1 MIARNRFLAAVFS
14 SLFCVSYLGSP
25 YIVLGED
32 LRKPF
37 SVKSAAPDPS
47 LTKAFH
53 SDARW
58 CGADGACSVSIDEAT
73 TVWFFGD
80 TFVRK
85 GGQSLSKSSLK
96 SKSQLRSKSQVQ
108 SKSQLQSSSQLQLDS
123 QMASRDSAD
132 SFEFINNSVAVQ
144 KINSAT
150 MKFFWRTFNGSPH
163 AVLNPKAVATKSYYW
178 PGDGF
183 VLDEKLFVVNKV
195 IEPRVAKKAGDFG
208 FDWKADDLFQ
218 ITNGGAAPTSWQWKS
233 VSLPEHQKTALMG
246 TALLLKDDYAYFYS
260 SLQKF
265 ARGPVVHPTGVAR
278 IPNKALLSMDM
289 SKFEYWNGQK
299 WVPDINEASVIIE
312 DGASEMTVTQL
323 EGEPYLVLTYMAP
336 MSSAICM
343 RFAKKPEGPWS
354 NPLLVYQ
361 CPEHLEVVLDRRT
374 SCYSAKAHPEFSS
387 NKDEVVVS
395 YCPNP
400 GEMRHYLARPDLYYP
415 RVIRIALRKLSAQ

>member
-1 MIARNRFLAAVFS
+1 M
-14 SLFCVSYLGSP
+14 
-25 YIVLGED
+25 VLGQD
-32 LRKPF
+32 AHKPF
-37 SVKSAAPDPS
+37 SVKSATPDQS
-47 LTKAFH
+47 LTRAFH
-53 SDARW
+53 SDAHW
-58 CGADGACSVSIDEAT
+58 SGADGACSVPIDEAT

-85 GGQSLSKSSLK
+85 DGSPKSKSSLK
-96 SKSQLRSKSQVQ
+96 SKSQVT
-108 SKSQLQSSSQLQLDS
+108 SKSQLQAKSQPQLKPQMESNDS
-123 QMASRDSAD
+123 PN
-132 SFEFINNSVAVQ
+132 SFGFINNSVAVQ
-144 KINSAT
+144 KLNSAT
-150 MKFFWRTFNGSPH
+150 MKFFWRTVNGSPH
-163 AVLNPKAVATKSYYW
+163 AVLNPKSVGSKSYYW

-195 IEPRVAKKAGDFG
+195 IEPRVPKKAGDFS

-278 IPNKALLSMDM
+278 ISNKALLSMDM

-343 RFAKKPEGPWS
+343 RFSKKPEGPWS
-354 NPLLVYQ
+354 DPLLVYQ
-361 CPEHLEVVLDRRT
+361 CPEHFEVVLDRRT
-374 SCYSAKAHPEFSS
+374 SCYSAKAHPEFSH
-387 NKDEVVVS
+387 NKDEIVVS

-400 GEMRHYLARPDLYYP
+400 GEMKHYLARPDLYYP
-415 RVIRIALRKLSAQ
+415 RIIRVVLKK